1 MPTPGARSTAATP
14 FVKPSGTGFSAGG
27 VPFYA
32 GGTNF
37 YNALQTDALSEADVT
52 AMLTTHWNEG
62 ARCVIIHTNTGA
74 ASLFIGTLASGAV
87 RSASASVPP

>member
-1 MPTPGARSTAATP
+1 MTSCAACSTAATP
-14 FVKPSGTGFSAGG
+14 FVKPSGTGFTAGG

-37 YNALQTDALSEADVT
+37 YNALQTDAFSEADVT

-62 ARCVIIHTNTGA
+62 ARCVVAH
-74 ASLFIGTLASGAV
+74 
-87 RSASASVPP
+87 